1 MEFTEELRLQLK
13 SEDAK
18 VKQDAKDCLIIAN
31 KLKELDGGRIWSSK
45 WSLLTSVRWVKD
57 KDKELV
63 RQFKPTEIGKIFIK
77 GLEN

>member
-1 MEFTEELRLQLK
+1 MELTEELRLQLK

-31 KLKELDGGRIWSSK
+31 KLKELDDGHIWSSK
-45 WSLLTSVRWVKD
+45 WGVLTSVTWVKD
-57 KDKELV
+57 KVLERKFE
-63 RQFKPTEIGKIFIK
+63 PSEIGKIFIK